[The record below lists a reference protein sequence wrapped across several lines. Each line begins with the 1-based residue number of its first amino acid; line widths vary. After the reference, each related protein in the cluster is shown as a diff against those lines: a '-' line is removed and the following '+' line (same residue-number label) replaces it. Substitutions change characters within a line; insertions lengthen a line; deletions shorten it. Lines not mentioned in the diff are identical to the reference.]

1 MTEFEGTKE
10 KAKELV
16 WKFYNN
22 IEHTIS
28 DEYAYKDWEI
38 AKQCSLIAVDELIKS
53 WDKDLYENCGAYKY
67 WQEVKQE
74 LEKL

>member
-1 MTEFEGTKE
+1 MTLKE

-28 DEYAYKDWEI
+28 DEYADKDWEI
-38 AKQCSLIAVDELIKS
+38 AKQCAILSVDEILYLLINVYGFDEFDNGKV
-53 WDKDLYENCGAYKY
+53 EY
-67 WQEVKQE
+67 WQEVKHE